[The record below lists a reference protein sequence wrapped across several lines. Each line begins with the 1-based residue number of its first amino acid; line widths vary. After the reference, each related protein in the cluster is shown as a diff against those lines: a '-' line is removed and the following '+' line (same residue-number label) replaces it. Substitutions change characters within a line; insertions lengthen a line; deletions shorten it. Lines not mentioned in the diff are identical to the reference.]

1 MRKMSVVLLLALAAS
16 ASHGQEISV
25 LSKYDCGQ
33 WFNSPTREHA
43 KIWLNGYL
51 TGINEGSTV
60 WAHGNNALRGV
71 SPPQAWL
78 WMDNYCR
85 ENPLETVLTGG
96 QKLFSE
102 LIDRATKR

>member
-25 LSKYDCGQ
+25 LGKYDCGQ
-33 WFNSPTREHA
+33 WFNSPTRENA
-43 KIWLNGYL
+43 KTWLNGYL
-51 TGINEGSTV
+51 TGANEAWTV
-60 WAHGNNALRGV
+60 FGPSKDPLRAV

-85 ENPLETVLTGG
+85 ENPLETVLSGG
-96 QKLFSE
+96 QKLFLE
-102 LIDRATKR
+102 IVDRAKKR